1 MSQTSSLTR
10 SVVTWLFFFSHVY
23 LSRTGT
29 SPLLACFI
37 SHAKFIYCKP
47 ITIFKK
53 KRLDLFHFL
62 FTHKKWTAESVKDSN
77 VKNVLIA
84 FSDVQIIVC
93 VDFFGEYFFKP
104 YV

>member
-1 MSQTSSLTR
+1 M
-10 SVVTWLFFFSHVY
+10 
-23 LSRTGT
+23 
-29 SPLLACFI
+29 LACFI

-77 VKNVLIA
+77 VNVLIA
-84 FSDVQIIVC
+84 FSDVQINVC
-93 VDFFGEYFFKP
+93 VDFFENIFSNLIFKK
-104 YV
+104 